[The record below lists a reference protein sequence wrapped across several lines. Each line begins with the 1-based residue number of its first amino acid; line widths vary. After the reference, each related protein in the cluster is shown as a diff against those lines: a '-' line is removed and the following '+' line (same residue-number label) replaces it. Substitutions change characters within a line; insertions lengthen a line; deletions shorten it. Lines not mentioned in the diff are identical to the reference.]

1 MLPTRITHSQ
11 VTLESIQTAL
21 SSTTKNLEKKLL
33 ALQLLLAGKSHKE
46 VCSILQIGRNTL
58 TRWIKL
64 VNKNGM
70 KGLSPV
76 GKVGRPA
83 KLQKRETDEI
93 RMLLKSSPKETGL
106 SGKHWT
112 GAMFRKLLKKRYG
125 KTFSLSA
132 SYKIYHKICA
142 SSLKQDLEPQ
152 PEFSNALSLLI
163 KFYRRKVVDNL
174 ARPHAL

>member
-1 MLPTRITHSQ
+1 MLPTRITHPQ

-33 ALQLLLAGKSHKE
+33 ALQLLLSGKSHKE
-46 VCSILQIGRNTL
+46 ICSILRIGRNTL

-76 GKVGRPA
+76 GKVGRPS
-83 KLQKRETDEI
+83 KLQKKETDEI
-93 RMLLKSSPKETGL
+93 RMLLKSSPKEAGLTG
-106 SGKHWT
+106 KQWT
-112 GAMFRKLLKKRYG
+112 GRVFQKLMKKKYG
-125 KTFSLSA
+125 KAFSLSA

-142 SSLKQDLEPQ
+142 SSLRDDIGAQ

-174 ARPHAL
+174 ARPYAP